1 MPGALPHPP
10 PVLRGQIR
18 QRVCEGRRREEE
30 EEEEVDRDHVSVP
43 SVPLFPSP
51 SAAQTL
57 YNGIGQYSS
66 LIQTYKIK
74 QLPRVI
80 CSCSCLTPHGLP
92 PADPRGLV
100 QV

>member
-18 QRVCEGRRREEE
+18 QRVCEGRRGEEE
-30 EEEEVDRDHVSVP
+30 AEEVDRDHVSVP

-57 YNGIGQYSS
+57 YNGIGQYWS
-66 LIQTYKIK
+66 LIQT
-74 QLPRVI
+74 
-80 CSCSCLTPHGLP
+80 
-92 PADPRGLV
+92 
-100 QV
+100 